1 MAKPRSDRPFSRGTV
16 SSLKCGA
23 VVFSVASEERKVPI
37 DTRHQTA
44 NLPSSTILPQTAKP
58 HPHFFKH
65 CVFETSRNDN
75 VRCSTLVRNAFE
87 TSLQSLIT
95 ATACS
100 VPPPIMAI
108 ALTTEFKPRNQSPS
122 PLQSLLVRQ
131 TPRTSRSAIFLVTDL
146 TKGSNLLMSG
156 KTFSERDPARGRAQ
170 AGWRQAPVT

>member
-1 MAKPRSDRPFSRGTV
+1 MEALKVAKPRSDRPFSRGTV

-58 HPHFFKH
+58 PPHFFKH

-100 VPPPIMAI
+100 VPPPIMATAMATEFKLRNQSPSSCNHCTQQLLAQCHQRIMAI
-108 ALTTEFKPRNQSPS
+108 ALTTEFKPLNQSP
-122 PLQSLLVRQ
+122 
-131 TPRTSRSAIFLVTDL
+131 RS
-146 TKGSNLLMSG
+146 
-156 KTFSERDPARGRAQ
+156 
-170 AGWRQAPVT
+170 